1 MSAPSNAPLPGQ
13 AAGRPWRA
21 YALLAGAMAL
31 VGTYVALSRPLTAAI
46 PVFVLAL
53 LRFAIAAVAMLPWTR
68 RAPGEPP
75 LTRTE
80 HRLFFTLSFFGNFLF
95 SICMLYGV
103 SMTTATAAGVIMA
116 TLPAVVAVLSWLL
129 LRERLGGR
137 VLFAVALAV
146 GGVGLLQFA
155 RADGVERGAS
165 LLGNALMLGAVL
177 CEAIYVIMAK
187 RLAATR
193 APLRVSALANLW
205 GLALIAPLGLVQL
218 TSFDLRS
225 LSAPLCALLVFY
237 SLAAS
242 LFAVWMWVAGLKQ
255 VPANQAGVFTVALP
269 LAATAV
275 GVYAL
280 GESFTALHAVALL
293 LAAAGVVLITTRRA

>member
-1 MSAPSNAPLPGQ
+1 MPSAPAEHP
-13 AAGRPWRA
+13 PWRA
-21 YALLAGAMAL
+21 YALLAGSMAL
-31 VGTYVALSRPLTAAI
+31 VGSYVALSRPLTAAM

-53 LRFAIAAVAMLPWTR
+53 LRFAIAAVAMLPWTW
-68 RAPGEPP
+68 RAANEPP

-80 HRLFFTLSFFGNFLF
+80 HRLFFSLSFFGNFLF

-116 TLPAVVAVLSWLL
+116 TLPAVVALLSWLL

-137 VLFAVALAV
+137 VLLAVALAV
-146 GGVGLLQFA
+146 GGVSLLQFA
-155 RADGVERGAS
+155 RADGIERGAG

-177 CEAIYVIMAK
+177 CEAIYVIIAK
-187 RLAATR
+187 RLSATR
-193 APLRVSALANLW
+193 SPLRVSALANLW
-205 GLALIAPLGLVQL
+205 GLALIAPLGLWQL
-218 TSFDLRS
+218 ASFDLRS
-225 LSAPLCALLVFY
+225 LSAPLWVLLVFY

-242 LFAVWMWVAGLKQ
+242 LFAVWMWVSGLKQ

-275 GVYAL
+275 GVFAL
-280 GESFTALHAVALL
+280 GERFTALHGIALL
-293 LAAAGVVLITTRRA
+293 LATAGVVLITKRRP